1 MDSAGLTMR
10 WSPERTFVLR
20 LALGAFVLIAAA
32 WLFGAIAEDV
42 VNHDAPLGT
51 LDLHVAAWL
60 HARVTPGWT
69 SVMTFISDLGA
80 PITVIAIA
88 SVVATV
94 LLYLRGRY
102 QLLLLVLAVPG
113 GALLNVI
120 IKQLIHRHRPVF
132 DDPIQT
138 LATYSFPSG
147 HAMGSTVLYGTL
159 ATIIVWQVRAWRV
172 RVLAIAGAALL
183 VVSICFSR
191 IYLGVHY
198 LSDVA
203 AGFLEGI
210 VWLSVCLAAVDAV
223 RRRSARGH

>member
-1 MDSAGLTMR
+1 MMMR
-10 WSPERTFVLR
+10 LSPQRTFALR
-20 LALGAFVLIAAA
+20 LALGAFALIAAA
-32 WLFGAIAEDV
+32 WLFGAITEDV
-42 VNHDAPLGT
+42 VNQDAPLGT
-51 LDLHVAAWL
+51 LDLYVAAWL
-60 HARVTPGWT
+60 HSRVTPGWT
-69 SVMTFISDLGA
+69 SVMAVVSDFGA

-94 LLYLRGRY
+94 LLYLRAHY

-113 GALLNVI
+113 GALLNGI

-159 ATIIVWQVRAWRV
+159 AAIVIWQVRDWRV
-172 RVLAIAGAALL
+172 SLLAIFAAALL
-183 VVSICFSR
+183 VAWICLSR

-210 VWLSVCLAAVDAV
+210 VWLGVCLAAVDAV
-223 RRRSARGH
+223 RRRTARGHC